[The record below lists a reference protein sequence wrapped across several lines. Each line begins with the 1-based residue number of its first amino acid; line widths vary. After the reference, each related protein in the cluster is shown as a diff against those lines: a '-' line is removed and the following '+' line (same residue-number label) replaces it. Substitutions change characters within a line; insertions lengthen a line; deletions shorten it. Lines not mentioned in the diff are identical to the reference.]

1 MRRQRLTETSTWSTG
16 FDGIQPNA
24 MVQSSCK
31 PSRFLSFMWPA
42 ELRSAHIFFFFYRIW
57 IFQPCIWL
65 NPYMYKIYMFLYS
78 LISLLLWSIY
88 EVTFFAFYWPLCHGR
103 KWYHECF
110 ALSTCMF
117 FFLLLLLLSQRKK
130 VDAIDDVHCSI
141 SMHQHARAVVDH
153 RLPAPARR
161 HVCVCHLKRRKR
173 EIRQAGYA
181 FDSGPWHVFTLWSR
195 PKRAMVIDDS
205 ASSRPTWSSR
215 LTFKRAGQTAK
226 GLGRSR

>member
-117 FFLLLLLLSQRKK
+117 FVVVVVSEKEGWRDRRRPLFHFHASTRTCCRRPQAARTRTSARVCLSLEKEKERDQAGRLCFWQWALTCFYFMKQTEAGHGHWWFGFFSAHLIEQANVQTGRTDSQR
-130 VDAIDDVHCSI
+130 
-141 SMHQHARAVVDH
+141 
-153 RLPAPARR
+153 P
-161 HVCVCHLKRRKR
+161 
-173 EIRQAGYA
+173 
-181 FDSGPWHVFTLWSR
+181 GP
-195 PKRAMVIDDS
+195 
-205 ASSRPTWSSR
+205 
-215 LTFKRAGQTAK
+215 
-226 GLGRSR
+226 

>member
-1 MRRQRLTETSTWSTG
+1 VRRQRLTETSTWSTG

-42 ELRSAHIFFFFYRIW
+42 ELRSAHIFFFFLSYMD
-57 IFQPCIWL
+57 FSTVYLTQP
-65 NPYMYKIYMFLYS
+65 IYVQDLHVF
-78 LISLLLWSIY
+78 IQFD
-88 EVTFFAFYWPLCHGR
+88 FFAIMKYIWSH
-103 KWYHECF
+103 
-110 ALSTCMF
+110 F
-117 FFLLLLLLSQRKK
+117 FRFLLTTLPRKKMVSWMFCLEYVHVFFLLLLSQRKK